1 MEQSSSFALHT
12 IVVIVVRLSVFETF
26 EWQLSTSNMKL
37 DQSSSMLPSPVA
49 PSIYLHSL
57 SPSFFNS
64 VLDVGWKSRYIFH
77 LPPIYRQMLNNDP
90 LVNVGI
96 ATTTTK
102 VPLTAGTTFGTPVS
116 PCKTSLETPYLSR
129 YARDLIVFS
138 RASLNCLSSNISRW
152 VTVHFSLHLP
162 YPQSDKYL
170 VRLNPNQ
177 THQTG
182 WAYRSI
188 CQTVK

>member
-1 MEQSSSFALHT
+1 MEQNSSFALHT

-26 EWQLSTSNMKL
+26 EWQLSTSNIKL
-37 DQSSSMLPSPVA
+37 NQSSSILPSSVA

-64 VLDVGWKSRYIFH
+64 ILDVGWKSRYIFH
-77 LPPIYRQMLNNDP
+77 LPPIYRQMLNKGI

-102 VPLTAGTTFGTPVS
+102 VSLTAGTTFGTPVN

-138 RASLNCLSSNISRW
+138 RASLNCLSSN
-152 VTVHFSLHLP
+152 V
-162 YPQSDKYL
+162 Q
-170 VRLNPNQ
+170 
-177 THQTG
+177 G
-182 WAYRSI
+182 E
-188 CQTVK
+188 